1 MKEDFLK
8 FVWQQSIFNT
18 SALQS
23 TNGESIEIINKGFPN
38 DDSGPDFLN
47 AKVKIGEQLW
57 AGNVEL
63 HVNSS
68 LWEVHNHQ
76 NDKAYNNVILHVV
89 FEDDKPIK
97 NQKGN
102 LIPTLELKGL
112 IPKYVYQN
120 YLELLESKLWIPCE
134 NLMQEDDFK
143 NIKLWYESLLIERI
157 EGKSKTIEKRLIE
170 TKFNW
175 EQIFF
180 EEMAKCFGLKQNI
193 LPFELVAK
201 SIDFNQLLTHADQ
214 LTQLEAILFGQAGFL
229 NDKINDGYYQS
240 LQKEYQFL
248 KQKFNLNPIDS
259 SIWKFLRL
267 RPANFP
273 TVRLAQLASLIYT
286 HKRIFAT
293 ILNANQ
299 LKDIYKI
306 FNVSTSEYWK
316 THYHFSKNSTQKS
329 KSIGKSKINIII
341 INAITPLLFLYSK
354 HKNEEHIAEKVL
366 NWLNKMKPET
376 NSIVSKWKSLN
387 LPIENAVDSQALLQ
401 LKNNYCNFKRCLDCR
416 IGKNILYKNGR

>member
-18 SALQS
+18 SNLV
-23 TNGESIEIINKGFPN
+23 TTKGEAVEIINKGFLN
-38 DDSGPDFLN
+38 SDAGPDFLN
-47 AKVKIGEQLW
+47 AKIKIGEQLW

-76 NDKAYNNVILHVV
+76 SDRAYNNVILHVV
-89 FEDDKPIK
+89 FEDDKLIT

-102 LIPTLELKGL
+102 TIPTIELKGL
-112 IPKYVYQN
+112 IPKHIYEN
-120 YLELLESKLWIPCE
+120 YIELLESKQWIPCE
-134 NLMQEDDFK
+134 NLVQNDDLK
-143 NIKLWYESLLIERI
+143 NIKLWYESLIIERI
-157 EGKSKTIEKRLIE
+157 EDKSISIEKRLIE

-175 EQIFF
+175 EQVLF
-180 EEMAKCFGLKQNI
+180 EEIAKCLGLKQNV
-193 LPFELVAK
+193 LPFELMTK
-201 SIDFNQLLTHADQ
+201 SIDFNKILTHSNQ
-214 LTQLEAILFGQAGFL
+214 LMQLEAILFGQAGFL
-229 NDKINDGYYQS
+229 NDKINDDYYQS

-248 KQKFNLNPIDS
+248 KQKFNLTSIDS
-259 SIWKFLRL
+259 SLWKFLRL

-293 ILNANQ
+293 ILNANK
-299 LKDIYKI
+299 LNEIYKI
-306 FNVSTSEYWK
+306 FNVGTSEYWK
-316 THYHFSKNSTQKS
+316 THYHFSKNSPQKI
-329 KSIGKSKINIII
+329 KSIGKSKIDIII
-341 INAITPLLFLYSK
+341 INAITPMIFLYAK
-354 HKNEEHIAEKVL
+354 HKNEENLIEKVL
-366 NWLNKMKPET
+366 DWLSKTKPEN
-376 NSIVSKWKSLN
+376 NSVVNKWKSLN

-401 LKNNYCNFKRCLDCR
+401 LKNNYCNFKLCLDCR

>member
-1 MKEDFLK
+1 MREDFLK
-8 FVWQQSIFNT
+8 FVWQQSIFNA

-47 AKVKIGEQLW
+47 TKVKIGEQLW

-157 EGKSKTIEKRLIE
+157 ERKSTTVEKRLIE

-180 EEMAKCFGLKQNI
+180 EELAKCLGLKQNT

-201 SIDFNQLLTHADQ
+201 SIDFNKLLTHADQ

-229 NDKINDGYYQS
+229 NEEINHEYYQS

-259 SIWKFLRL
+259 SLWKFLRL

-273 TVRLAQLASLIYT
+273 TVRLAQLGSLIHH
-286 HKRIFAT
+286 HKRIFSA

-299 LKDIYKI
+299 LNEVYKL
-306 FNVSTSEYWK
+306 FNVKTSDYWK
-316 THYHFSKNSTQKS
+316 THYHCSKHSPQRI
-329 KSIGKSKINIII
+329 KSIGKSKVDTII
-341 INAITPLLFLYSK
+341 INALTPLLFLYSK
-354 HKNEEHIAEKVL
+354 HKNEEELVEKAL
-366 NWLNKMKPET
+366 NWLNKMKPEN

-387 LPIENAVDSQALLQ
+387 LPVENAVDSQALLQ
-401 LKNNYCNFKRCLDCR
+401 LKNNYCSFKRCLDCR
-416 IGKNILYKNGR
+416 IGKNILSKDDR